1 MDRNAL
7 AIPCV
12 VSCSR
17 TVKLKQMW
25 SFLNVLCV
33 TVCSLIKFYV
43 IMFYIVFPVVLV
55 TEFGEERVTEISK

>member
-1 MDRNAL
+1 
-7 AIPCV
+7 
-12 VSCSR
+12 
-17 TVKLKQMW
+17 MW